1 MNENEIKVM
10 LDQIAEYQSAID
22 VCNLNRQAAI
32 DAVLTDE
39 IRAKLAEID
48 AEFAPSLEFAAE
60 RKAALEAEVKPAVI
74 AHGATVKGAHLQAVY
89 AKGRVSWATDKLE
102 GLMIAIPQLAA
113 LRKVGEPSVS
123 FRKV

>member
-1 MNENEIKVM
+1 MTEDEIKVM

-32 DAVLTDE
+32 DAVLTE
-39 IRAKLAEID
+39 AVKAQLAEID
-48 AEFAPSLEFAAE
+48 AEFAPTLEFAAE

-74 AHGATVKGAHLQAVY
+74 AHGATVKGAHYQAVY
-89 AKGRVSWATDKLE
+89 VKGRVSWETDKLE

-113 LRKVGEPSVS
+113 LRKVGAPSCS